1 MAKYILKKKYK
12 NTQEE
17 WLEVYKNIENY
28 VSREE
33 IEDKIQEAIKKIKK
47 IIN

>member
-33 IEDKIQEAIKKIKK
+33 IEDKIKKLIKKLRK
-47 IIN
+47 